1 MDTIP
6 PQEIT
11 LWRRLCDAYESVRE
25 QLDRDLAAL
34 ADLSLSEFDVLRILN
49 DAGGSL
55 RMSELAEQAHASRSG
70 LTRRVDRL
78 ERRNLVRRERVDDDR
93 RGLKAVLT
101 QAGERLCQELTP
113 KYVDSLKSSALVRL
127 NDQEMSSIVGMLE
140 RIRGPLS

>member
-11 LWRRLCDAYESVRE
+11 LWRRLCDAYVSVRE
-25 QLDRDLAAL
+25 QLDRDLVAL

-49 DAGGSL
+49 EAGGSL

-78 ERRNLVRRERVDDDR
+78 ERRDLVRRERVDDDR
-93 RGLKAVLT
+93 RGLRAVLT
-101 QAGERLCQELTP
+101 QAGERLCEEITP
-113 KYVDSLKSSALVRL
+113 KYIDSLQSSALVRL
-127 NDQEMSSIVGMLE
+127 NQQEISSIVGMLE
-140 RIRGPLS
+140 RIRGPLG